1 MDQRR
6 TTLSLDRW
14 GFAVTDVLKAG
25 RLMPRV
31 MFALGVAALFAACS
45 AGPIAVPDGAQEV
58 HVVVSGDSVTIM
70 PATIRA
76 GDAYIILDVAGTSV
90 TIVEP
95 GTASAESP
103 SPFTDDDLDRV
114 RHGDTFLTSI
124 GGFAD
129 GEPHG
134 NVIMFVLAPGRYA
147 FLADN
152 PETVA
157 ERWGGT
163 IPAEA
168 MGVLTVLP

>member
-1 MDQRR
+1 MIRASKPLIIVGL
-6 TTLSLDRW
+6 LS
-14 GFAVTDVLKAG
+14 GVLAG
-25 RLMPRV
+25 
-31 MFALGVAALFAACS
+31 CS
-45 AGPIAVPDGAQEV
+45 GQTVIPDGAQEV

-70 PATIRA
+70 PAMVRA
-76 GDAYIILDVAGTSV
+76 GDAYIVLDVAGSSV

-95 GTASAESP
+95 ATASAESP
-103 SPFTDDDLDRV
+103 SPFTDDDLDRI

-134 NVIMFVLAPGRYA
+134 NVYRLVLAPGRYA
-147 FLADN
+147 FLADT
-152 PETVA
+152 PEALA